1 MHIRVSLNN
10 MTIILEKKKAS
21 QFEFE
26 GSLEEFEWEEGEE
39 EMMLI

>member
-10 MTIILEKKKAS
+10 MTIIVEKKAS
-21 QFEFE
+21 QFEIE